1 MMRKVLVGAVTL
13 AVLTTMTPVHAVGE
27 IDLAISAIEAYDYPR
42 ALPPLRVAAMQ
53 GDRRAQRLL
62 GFMLLHGEQLY
73 RGIDT
78 NPGEGVAWLRKASAQ
93 GDEHAAVALARIERH
108 LVVGTAK

>member
-1 MMRKVLVGAVTL
+1 MRWKLIGALTL
-13 AVLTTMTPVHAVGE
+13 AATAMTASAGAA
-27 IDLAISAIEAYDYPR
+27 DDFDRALAAIEAYDYPR
-42 ALPPLRVAAMQ
+42 ALAPLRAAAAQ